1 MIGRVLVGLWVD
13 ITTDRFL
20 EHGMN
25 LKVMAIIYA
34 TGLESLIN
42 NDIEAQEALMSL
54 IKPGNIQKDSR
65 LQCYLD
71 WSRID
76 NIC

>member
-13 ITTDRFL
+13 IPTDRFL
-20 EHGMN
+20 DHGMN
-25 LKVMAIIYA
+25 LNVMAIIYA

-54 IKPGNIQKDSR
+54 IHLDIFERIQGSSVTSTG
-65 LQCYLD
+65 LV
-71 WSRID
+71 
-76 NIC
+76 